1 MRRIVSGLC
10 LLAVALAGC
19 ARPGTGPQDTPSSTP
34 AQWSTHAADV
44 TGVAPGPGSR
54 AVTVRVAALTGPDG
68 CSRNVRVARTEEE
81 NGTVFVSVT
90 EESMLS
96 SVHGVCPGST
106 PVSVT
111 VTSATAFGSRVV
123 TVNQQ
128 PWVLRGGVYQ
138 RCDPELGCNPPG
150 DHCDATWTRAAVRGL
165 DVSRHSQG
173 SVESCDADW
182 LVMTVPDD
190 PAACG
195 AEVRPGCEVNTAVRR
210 YFLRAGA
217 TGWSLVARTGT
228 AGCAA
233 IRKADASFPTAR
245 CADLPAPG
253 RFVTS
258 APPLP
263 SDAPPGG

>member
-10 LLAVALAGC
+10 LLAVALTGC
-19 ARPGTGPQDTPSSTP
+19 ARPGASPQEAPSGTP
-34 AQWSTHAADV
+34 AQWSTYAATV
-44 TGVAPGPGSR
+44 TGVTSGPGAR
-54 AVTVRVAALTGPDG
+54 TVTVHVAAPAGPDG
-68 CSRNVRVARTEEE
+68 CSRNVRVAGTQEE

-90 EESMLS
+90 MESMLS
-96 SVHGVCPGST
+96 SVHGACPGTT
-106 PVSVT
+106 PAAVT
-111 VTSATAFGSRVV
+111 VTSATPFGTRVV

-128 PWVLRGGVYQ
+128 PWALHGGVYQ
-138 RCDPELGCNPPG
+138 QCDTELGCHPSG

-173 SVESCDADW
+173 TVESCDANW

-195 AEVRPGCEVNTAVRR
+195 AEVRPGCEVNTAIRR
-210 YFLRAGA
+210 YFLRAAGD
-217 TGWSLVARTGT
+217 GWSLVARTEA

-233 IRKADASFPTAR
+233 IRAADASFPRAR

>member
-1 MRRIVSGLC
+1 MRRIVVGLC
-10 LLAVALAGC
+10 LLAVVAGC
-19 ARPGTGPQDTPSSTP
+19 ARPGAGPGQEPSATP
-34 AQWSTHAADV
+34 AQWSTHAATV
-44 TGVAPGPGSR
+44 TGVSAGPGDR
-54 AVTVRVAALTGPDG
+54 TVTVRVAALAGPDG
-68 CSRNVRVARTEEE
+68 CSRNVRVADTQEE

-90 EESMLS
+90 EESRLS
-96 SVHGVCPGST
+96 SVHGACPGST
-106 PVSVT
+106 PVTVT
-111 VTSATAFGSRVV
+111 VTSAAPFAGRIV

-128 PWVLRGGVYQ
+128 PWSLRGGVYT
-138 RCDPELGCNPPG
+138 RCDAELGCNPPA

-165 DVSRHSQG
+165 DVSRHSAG
-173 SVESCDADW
+173 TVESCDSRW

-210 YFLRAGA
+210 YFLRQTGS
-217 TGWSLVARTGT
+217 GWSLVARTEA

-233 IRKADASFPTAR
+233 IRKADASFPRAR

-263 SDAPPGG
+263 SDARPGG